1 MPETKWHALA
11 VGEVLKELSVDPL
24 TGLSLEE
31 AGLRL
36 EKYGANELTQEE
48 KQSAWAMFFG

>member
-1 MPETKWHALA
+1 MSDIRWHQLN
-11 VGEVLKELSVDPL
+11 VNEVLKELSVDPL